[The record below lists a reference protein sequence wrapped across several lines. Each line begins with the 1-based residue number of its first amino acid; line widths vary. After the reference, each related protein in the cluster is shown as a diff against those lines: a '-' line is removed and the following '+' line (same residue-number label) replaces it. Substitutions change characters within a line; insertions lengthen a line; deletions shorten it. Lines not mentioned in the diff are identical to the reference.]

1 MNEDC
6 IGSFVEVLDENN
18 NVKKTIKIKNIFESA
33 NNGTMYLGD
42 DGILYSEVDL
52 NFKYELTIGA
62 LFSTFLYKYGYVT
75 KSKMFDK
82 SMDEYENEVK
92 DFMNMLIKNG
102 YVKTKNDD

>member
-33 NNGTMYLGD
+33 NNGIMYLGD

-62 LFSTFLYKYGYVT
+62 LLATFLCKYGYVT

-82 SMDEYENEVK
+82 SMNEYENEVK

-102 YVKTKNDD
+102 YVTYKDD

>member
-1 MNEDC
+1 MNEDY
-6 IGSFVEVLDENN
+6 IGSFIEVLDENN
-18 NVKKTIKIKNIFESA
+18 NVKKIIQIKNIFESA
-33 NNGTMYLGD
+33 NDGTMYLGD

-62 LFSTFLYKYGYVT
+62 LFATFLCKYGYVT
-75 KSKMFDK
+75 KSKMFNK

-102 YVKTKNDD
+102 YVTYKDN